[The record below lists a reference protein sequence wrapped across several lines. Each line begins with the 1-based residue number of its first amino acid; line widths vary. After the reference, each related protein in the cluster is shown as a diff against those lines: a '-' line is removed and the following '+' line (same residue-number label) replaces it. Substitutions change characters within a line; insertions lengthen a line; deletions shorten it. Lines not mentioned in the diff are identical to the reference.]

1 MNIFEFIRDPSQIGP
16 WFNEVLLSTGM
27 QPWLANLIGDVI
39 GVLLVVI
46 VVLTSAIFLIW
57 LERKIAARL
66 QDRLGPNRAGPYGLL
81 QTMADIVKLLTKEDV
96 TPEGADRVSFNLAPA
111 LMVMQIIMV
120 AAIIPIGAGLI
131 GANLSVGLLYFV
143 AMSGIASIGAL
154 MAGWASNNKYALL
167 GGFRVVAQLMSY
179 EIPLAFS
186 LLAVVVWAGTMGTN
200 NLAIQQGELL
210 FGFIPGWNILVM
222 PFAALIF
229 FIATLAEGE
238 RAPFDLLEAESEI
251 VAGPNIEYSGLK
263 FAWFYLQFF
272 VNSLLLA
279 CIFATVFLG
288 GWQGPFVDQFPALGI
303 GYFFAKSLLV
313 LLALMWVRATYP
325 RLRIDQMMTFC
336 WKVLVP
342 VTIVVVLI
350 VAIGAGS
357 PRTAAL
363 TPPSSASLTSSPCL
377 SPWALSAG
385 PCAATSNAARPPCP
399 ADPPLRSN
407 DRASLVRSTHGNYLY
422 SRRLSGPCRLHAAV
436 RPGCGDQPQPVSL
449 GDLAD
454 RRLCRRGGPLL
465 AAGGR
470 ILGHRPGPD
479 LHRRHRDA
487 DRLRNHAQS
496 RHDDRPHTHEQFP
509 GRHLGSGYATALR
522 AAVFHSA
529 ASQLAGVR
537 SSRLGRPYPND
548 R

>member
-1 MNIFEFIRDPSQIGP
+1 MNIFDFIRDPSQIGP

-27 QPWLANLIGDVI
+27 QPWVANLIGDVI

-66 QDRLGPNRAGPYGLL
+66 QDRVGPNRAGPYGLL

-96 TPEGADRVSFNLAPA
+96 TPDGADRVSFNLAPA

-120 AAIIPIGAGLI
+120 AAIIPVASGLV

-279 CIFATVFLG
+279 AIFTTVFLG
-288 GWQGPFVDQFPALGI
+288 GWQGPFVDQFPVLGI
-303 GYFFAKSLLV
+303 GYFFVKSLIV

-350 VAIGAGS
+350 VAVGARVTSDRSINAVIISAANIVALFVTLGIIGRS
-357 PRTAAL
+357 LRRDIERRKAAL
-363 TPPSSASLTSSPCL
+363 PGAYSAQ
-377 SPWALSAG
+377 
-385 PCAATSNAARPPCP
+385 
-399 ADPPLRSN
+399 
-407 DRASLVRSTHGNYLY
+407 V
-422 SRRLSGPCRLHAAV
+422 
-436 RPGCGDQPQPVSL
+436 
-449 GDLAD
+449 
-454 RRLCRRGGPLL
+454 
-465 AAGGR
+465 
-470 ILGHRPGPD
+470 
-479 LHRRHRDA
+479 
-487 DRLRNHAQS
+487 
-496 RHDDRPHTHEQFP
+496 
-509 GRHLGSGYATALR
+509 
-522 AAVFHSA
+522 
-529 ASQLAGVR
+529 
-537 SSRLGRPYPND
+537 
-548 R
+548 

>member
-16 WFNEVLLSTGM
+16 WFHEVLLSTGM
-27 QPWLANLIGDVI
+27 AEWVANLIGDII

-57 LERKIAARL
+57 LERKFAARL

-81 QTMADIVKLLTKEDV
+81 QTLADIVKLLTKEDV
-96 TPEGADRVSFNLAPA
+96 TPDGADRVSFNLAPA

-131 GANLSVGLLYFV
+131 GADLSVGLLYFV
-143 AMSGIASIGAL
+143 AMSGIAAIGAL

-200 NLAIQQGELL
+200 SLAVQQGELL

-229 FIATLAEGE
+229 FIAMLAEGE

-288 GWQGPFVDQFPALGI
+288 GWQGPFVDQFPVLGI
-303 GYFFAKSLLV
+303 GYFFVKSLLV

-350 VAIGAGS
+350 VAIGARITPDRS
-357 PRTAAL
+357 INAVIISVANIVAL
-363 TPPSSASLTSSPCL
+363 FVTLGIVGRSLRRDVERRKASL
-377 SPWALSAG
+377 AG
-385 PCAATSNAARPPCP
+385 R
-399 ADPPLRSN
+399 
-407 DRASLVRSTHGNYLY
+407 
-422 SRRLSGPCRLHAAV
+422 
-436 RPGCGDQPQPVSL
+436 
-449 GDLAD
+449 
-454 RRLCRRGGPLL
+454 
-465 AAGGR
+465 
-470 ILGHRPGPD
+470 
-479 LHRRHRDA
+479 
-487 DRLRNHAQS
+487 
-496 RHDDRPHTHEQFP
+496 
-509 GRHLGSGYATALR
+509 
-522 AAVFHSA
+522 SA
-529 ASQLAGVR
+529 AQV
-537 SSRLGRPYPND
+537 
-548 R
+548 

>member
-16 WFNEVLLSTGM
+16 WFHELLLSAGM
-27 QPWLANLIGDVI
+27 QEWVANLIGDVI
-39 GVLLVVI
+39 GVLLI
-46 VVLTSAIFLIW
+46 VGAVLTSAIFLIW
-57 LERKIAARL
+57 LERKFAARL
-66 QDRLGPNRAGPYGLL
+66 QDRVGPNRAGPYGLL

-96 TPEGADRVSFNLAPA
+96 TPDGADRASFNLAPA

-120 AAIIPIGAGLI
+120 AAIIPISAGMI
-131 GANLSVGLLYFV
+131 GANLSVGLLYFI

-186 LLAVVVWAGTMGTN
+186 LLAAVVWAGTMSTN
-200 NLAIQQGELL
+200 NLAVQQGELL

-279 CIFATVFLG
+279 CIFTTVFLG

-303 GYFFAKSLLV
+303 VYFFVKSLLV

-342 VTIVVVLI
+342 ATLVVVLI
-350 VAIGAGS
+350 VAIGSRVTSDRSINAVIISAANIVALVATLGIVGRS
-357 PRTAAL
+357 LRRDVERRKAAL
-363 TPPSSASLTSSPCL
+363 P
-377 SPWALSAG
+377 G
-385 PCAATSNAARPPCP
+385 Q
-399 ADPPLRSN
+399 
-407 DRASLVRSTHGNYLY
+407 ST
-422 SRRLSGPCRLHAAV
+422 
-436 RPGCGDQPQPVSL
+436 
-449 GDLAD
+449 
-454 RRLCRRGGPLL
+454 
-465 AAGGR
+465 
-470 ILGHRPGPD
+470 
-479 LHRRHRDA
+479 
-487 DRLRNHAQS
+487 AQ
-496 RHDDRPHTHEQFP
+496 
-509 GRHLGSGYATALR
+509 
-522 AAVFHSA
+522 V
-529 ASQLAGVR
+529 
-537 SSRLGRPYPND
+537 
-548 R
+548 

>member
-16 WFNEVLLSTGM
+16 WFHQLLLSAGM
-27 QPWLANLIGDVI
+27 QEWVANLIGDVI
-39 GVLLVVI
+39 GVLLI
-46 VVLTSAIFLIW
+46 VGAVLTSAIFLIW

-66 QDRLGPNRAGPYGLL
+66 QDRVGPNRAGPYGLL
-81 QTMADIVKLLTKEDV
+81 QTLADIVKLLTKEDV
-96 TPEGADRVSFNLAPA
+96 TPDGADRVSFNLAPA

-120 AAIIPIGAGLI
+120 AAIIPISAGLI
-131 GANLSVGLLYFV
+131 GANLSVGLLYFI

-167 GGFRVVAQLMSY
+167 GGFRVVAQLLSY

-186 LLAVVVWAGTMGTN
+186 LLAAVIWTGTMATN
-200 NLAIQQGELL
+200 NLAMQQGELL

-279 CIFATVFLG
+279 CIFTTVFLG
-288 GWQGPFVDQFPALGI
+288 GWQGPFVDQFPLLGI
-303 GYFFAKSLLV
+303 VYFFVKSLLV

-342 VTIVVVLI
+342 ATLAVVLI
-350 VAIGAGS
+350 VAIGARVTPDRSVNAVIISGANIVAFLVTLGIIGRS
-357 PRTAAL
+357 LRRDVQRRKAAL
-363 TPPSSASLTSSPCL
+363 P
-377 SPWALSAG
+377 G
-385 PCAATSNAARPPCP
+385 
-399 ADPPLRSN
+399 
-407 DRASLVRSTHGNYLY
+407 RST
-422 SRRLSGPCRLHAAV
+422 
-436 RPGCGDQPQPVSL
+436 
-449 GDLAD
+449 
-454 RRLCRRGGPLL
+454 
-465 AAGGR
+465 
-470 ILGHRPGPD
+470 
-479 LHRRHRDA
+479 
-487 DRLRNHAQS
+487 AQ
-496 RHDDRPHTHEQFP
+496 
-509 GRHLGSGYATALR
+509 
-522 AAVFHSA
+522 V
-529 ASQLAGVR
+529 
-537 SSRLGRPYPND
+537 
-548 R
+548 

>member
-1 MNIFEFIRDPSQIGP
+1 MNIFELIRDPSQIGP
-16 WFNEVLLSTGM
+16 WFHQLLLSAGM
-27 QPWLANLIGDVI
+27 QEWVANLIGDVI
-39 GVLLVVI
+39 GVLLI
-46 VVLTSAIFLIW
+46 VGAVLTSAIFLIW

-66 QDRLGPNRAGPYGLL
+66 QDRIGPNRAGPYGLL

-96 TPEGADRVSFNLAPA
+96 TPDGADRVSFNLAPA

-120 AAIIPIGAGLI
+120 AAIIPISAGLI
-131 GANLSVGLLYFV
+131 GANLSVGLLYFI

-167 GGFRVVAQLMSY
+167 GGFRVVAQLLSY

-186 LLAVVVWAGTMGTN
+186 LLAAVIWAGTMATN
-200 NLAIQQGELL
+200 NLAMQQGELL

-279 CIFATVFLG
+279 CIFTTVFLG
-288 GWQGPFVDQFPALGI
+288 GWQGPFVEQVPLLGI
-303 GYFFAKSLLV
+303 GYFFVKSLLV

-342 VTIVVVLI
+342 ATLAVVLI
-350 VAIGAGS
+350 VAIGARITPDRSINAVIISVANIVALLVTLGVIGRS
-357 PRTAAL
+357 LRRDVQRRKAAL
-363 TPPSSASLTSSPCL
+363 P
-377 SPWALSAG
+377 G
-385 PCAATSNAARPPCP
+385 
-399 ADPPLRSN
+399 
-407 DRASLVRSTHGNYLY
+407 RST
-422 SRRLSGPCRLHAAV
+422 
-436 RPGCGDQPQPVSL
+436 
-449 GDLAD
+449 
-454 RRLCRRGGPLL
+454 
-465 AAGGR
+465 
-470 ILGHRPGPD
+470 
-479 LHRRHRDA
+479 
-487 DRLRNHAQS
+487 AQ
-496 RHDDRPHTHEQFP
+496 
-509 GRHLGSGYATALR
+509 
-522 AAVFHSA
+522 V
-529 ASQLAGVR
+529 
-537 SSRLGRPYPND
+537 
-548 R
+548 

>member
-16 WFNEVLLSTGM
+16 WFHQLLLSAGM
-27 QPWLANLIGDVI
+27 QEWVANLIGDVI
-39 GVLLVVI
+39 GVLLI
-46 VVLTSAIFLIW
+46 VGAVLTSAIFLIW

-66 QDRLGPNRAGPYGLL
+66 QDRVGPNRAGPYGLL
-81 QTMADIVKLLTKEDV
+81 QTLADIVKLLTKEDV
-96 TPEGADRVSFNLAPA
+96 TPDGADRVSFNLAPA

-120 AAIIPIGAGLI
+120 AAIIPISAGLI
-131 GANLSVGLLYFV
+131 GANLSVGLLYFI

-167 GGFRVVAQLMSY
+167 GGFRVVAQLLSY

-186 LLAVVVWAGTMGTN
+186 LLAAVIWTGTMATN
-200 NLAIQQGELL
+200 NLAMQQGELL

-279 CIFATVFLG
+279 CIFTTVFLG
-288 GWQGPFVDQFPALGI
+288 GWQGPFVDQFPLLGI
-303 GYFFAKSLLV
+303 VYFFVKSLLV

-342 VTIVVVLI
+342 VTLVVVLI
-350 VAIGAGS
+350 VAIGARITPDRSINAVIISGANIVALVVTLGIIGRS
-357 PRTAAL
+357 LRRDVQRRKAAL
-363 TPPSSASLTSSPCL
+363 P
-377 SPWALSAG
+377 G
-385 PCAATSNAARPPCP
+385 
-399 ADPPLRSN
+399 
-407 DRASLVRSTHGNYLY
+407 RST
-422 SRRLSGPCRLHAAV
+422 
-436 RPGCGDQPQPVSL
+436 
-449 GDLAD
+449 
-454 RRLCRRGGPLL
+454 
-465 AAGGR
+465 
-470 ILGHRPGPD
+470 
-479 LHRRHRDA
+479 
-487 DRLRNHAQS
+487 AQ
-496 RHDDRPHTHEQFP
+496 
-509 GRHLGSGYATALR
+509 
-522 AAVFHSA
+522 V
-529 ASQLAGVR
+529 
-537 SSRLGRPYPND
+537 
-548 R
+548 

>member
-1 MNIFEFIRDPSQIGP
+1 MNLFDFIRDPSQIGP
-16 WFNEVLLSTGM
+16 WFNDLLLGTGM
-27 QPWLANLIGDVI
+27 QPWVASLIGDVI

-57 LERKIAARL
+57 LERKFAARL
-66 QDRLGPNRAGPYGLL
+66 QDRIGPNRAGPYGLL
-81 QTMADIVKLLTKEDV
+81 QTMADIVKLLTKEDI
-96 TPEGADRVSFNLAPA
+96 TPDGADRVSFNLAPA

-120 AAIIPIGAGLI
+120 AAIIPVSAGLI

-200 NLAIQQGELL
+200 NLAVQQGELL

-288 GWQGPFVDQFPALGI
+288 GWQGPFVDQFPVLGI
-303 GYFFAKSLLV
+303 GYFFVKSLIV

-350 VAIGAGS
+350 VAVGARITPDRSINAVIISAANIVAFFVTLGIIGRS
-357 PRTAAL
+357 LRRDIERRKAAL
-363 TPPSSASLTSSPCL
+363 PGAYSA
-377 SPWALSAG
+377 
-385 PCAATSNAARPPCP
+385 
-399 ADPPLRSN
+399 
-407 DRASLVRSTHGNYLY
+407 
-422 SRRLSGPCRLHAAV
+422 
-436 RPGCGDQPQPVSL
+436 Q
-449 GDLAD
+449 
-454 RRLCRRGGPLL
+454 
-465 AAGGR
+465 
-470 ILGHRPGPD
+470 I
-479 LHRRHRDA
+479 
-487 DRLRNHAQS
+487 
-496 RHDDRPHTHEQFP
+496 
-509 GRHLGSGYATALR
+509 
-522 AAVFHSA
+522 
-529 ASQLAGVR
+529 
-537 SSRLGRPYPND
+537 
-548 R
+548 

>member
-1 MNIFEFIRDPSQIGP
+1 MNIFELIRDPSQIGP
-16 WFNEVLLSTGM
+16 WFHDVLLSTGM
-27 QPWLANLIGDVI
+27 QEWVANLIGDII
-39 GVLLVVI
+39 GVLVVVG

-66 QDRLGPNRAGPYGLL
+66 QDRVGPNRAGPYGLL

-96 TPEGADRVSFNLAPA
+96 TPDGADRVSFNLAPA

-131 GANLSVGLLYFV
+131 GANLSVVLLYIF

-186 LLAVVVWAGTMGTN
+186 LLAAVIWAGTMGTN
-200 NLAIQQGELL
+200 NLALQQGELL
-210 FGFIPGWNILVM
+210 FGFIPGWNIVVM

-288 GWQGPFVDQFPALGI
+288 GWQGPFVDQFPLLGI

-342 VTIVVVLI
+342 VTLVVVLI
-350 VAIGAGS
+350 VALGAKITPDRSINAAIISVANIVALFVTLGIVGRS
-357 PRTAAL
+357 LRSDVERRKAAL
-363 TPPSSASLTSSPCL
+363 A
-377 SPWALSAG
+377 
-385 PCAATSNAARPPCP
+385 
-399 ADPPLRSN
+399 
-407 DRASLVRSTHGNYLY
+407 
-422 SRRLSGPCRLHAAV
+422 
-436 RPGCGDQPQPVSL
+436 
-449 GDLAD
+449 
-454 RRLCRRGGPLL
+454 
-465 AAGGR
+465 
-470 ILGHRPGPD
+470 
-479 LHRRHRDA
+479 
-487 DRLRNHAQS
+487 
-496 RHDDRPHTHEQFP
+496 
-509 GRHLGSGYATALR
+509 
-522 AAVFHSA
+522 
-529 ASQLAGVR
+529 
-537 SSRLGRPYPND
+537 GRPTAQV
-548 R
+548 